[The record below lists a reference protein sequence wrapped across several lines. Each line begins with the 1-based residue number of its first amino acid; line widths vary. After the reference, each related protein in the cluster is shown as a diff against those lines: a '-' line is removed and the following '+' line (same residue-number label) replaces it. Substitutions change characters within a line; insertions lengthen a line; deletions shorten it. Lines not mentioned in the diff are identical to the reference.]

1 MNNNLPALNF
11 DSSASYDW
19 LLVDTTQGIVGFDP
33 AEIAIDASD
42 FVNPLNGGS
51 FSVVENG
58 DQLFVA
64 FRPVPEPSCAGL
76 LLGALSVF
84 GFISRRRVA

>member
-1 MNNNLPALNF
+1 MNNNLAALNF

-19 LLVDTTQGIVGFDP
+19 LLVDTEQGVVGFDP

-64 FRPVPEPSCAGL
+64 FRRVPEPSSATL
-76 LLGALSVF
+76 LLSTLVMLGPV
-84 GFISRRRVA
+84 SRRRRH